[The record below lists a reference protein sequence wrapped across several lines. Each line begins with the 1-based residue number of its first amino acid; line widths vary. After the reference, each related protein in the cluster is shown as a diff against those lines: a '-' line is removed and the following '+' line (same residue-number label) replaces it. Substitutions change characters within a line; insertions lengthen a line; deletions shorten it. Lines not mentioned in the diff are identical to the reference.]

1 MLSEDTIKKHM
12 ATFLSVGVERLS
24 NDTVLTELVIESFFL
39 IEMLLALQEDF
50 NIVLVQ
56 DDIGDVTT
64 VGELVAVLIKKG
76 NYSAQQK
83 AAL

>member
-1 MLSEDTIKKHM
+1 MLIEDTIKNHM

-24 NDTVLTELVIESFFL
+24 NDTVLTDLVIESFFL

-56 DDIGDVTT
+56 DDISDVTT
-64 VGELVAVLIKKG
+64 VGELVAVLIKK
-76 NYSAQQK
+76 SAS
-83 AAL
+83 